1 MIWKDLCVHRMTVPI
16 RLSTSLWLIVFK
28 LGAFSILHA
37 SPENI
42 YFIGNSFTWDA
53 QPQNFSIAT
62 IYPNGLKPEIGWSIY
77 SGKSLTFIVDNPEKA
92 VTEVGLVAADFYPDP
107 VYTRNYETDLP
118 AMAWDAISMQ
128 PSTFTGG
135 LFLDT
140 EITSANT
147 IIAKALENQANQS
160 TVFYI
165 YGAWSFQQSPDRNN
179 GRTYSEAW
187 LSGYSQNQIDSG
199 ILPNIR
205 KEFEGLFWERMN
217 SENPNVT
224 IKWIPVGET
233 LYRIDQEL
241 QKGLIS
247 GVSGTWDLFDQ
258 HGVHLHDTD
267 EDGIAGRYISHI
279 TTLCTVWGAEPSAFQ
294 TKYDGVLDSDFK
306 ALVDQVVWD
315 TVLEYYP
322 AIVVCESDNPDQPY
336 GNLIRH
342 PGLPGD
348 YLQSTTYKVAARLGE
363 NDTFEESAVLEYATN
378 FGADPVLNDPF
389 NISNPDTQDAL
400 AESSHWTS
408 VSYGNDGNPLQ
419 FEISLFSGDPIIT
432 CEVFPGRY
440 QIPVTIED
448 GTALISLHAPDRYL
462 YLIINDDKKQPLFLF
477 VDPLEENPPS
487 DGDEGV
493 IYYGPGI
500 HDIDKDFAF
509 PEDKHTIYIA
519 LGAYVKG
526 SIFASDRSDITVRG
540 RGILSGESYGL
551 DPEVNAAVH
560 FSGEGTNQILEGITS
575 IRPIKHHIISR
586 GTLHTKNVKCLSYN
600 NTTDGIV
607 VGDNSLTEHCFFKV
621 NDDVIK
627 LYNDNQIVRD
637 IVVYRQTNGAIIELG
652 WSDQNSQNSLVQRI
666 DIVQDDSLG
675 LGADGPPILGWAHN
689 SNPGIEQKGHVIED
703 VRADHGVNR
712 LMELNIDGA
721 PGFMDIVCRNWNI
734 GETTHQSGLFAL
746 SPGSINIS
754 FENIISGDAQ
764 LQESEF
770 ENAGNSTIQLSFS
783 ELESGDSATILKQP
797 ESLLVEEGDTVMLTV
812 SAEGVGAIDYQ
823 WRKNGLPMV
832 GATETD
838 FSLQN
843 LVNVAAGEYDV
854 QITNP
859 FGTTTSQS
867 AFVTF
872 TPLEQSIDFPTQ
884 ADLSILDAAL
894 ELIASASSNLPVE
907 IEVLSGPATLEDS
920 ILILN
925 EPGEVVI
932 RLSQGGNS
940 VWSPATT
947 LEKSF
952 FIYSIVDTWRLE
964 SLGSHENSG
973 DVSDLADPDFD
984 QIPNLFEY
992 FLGTSPTSFDSA
1004 KIMNSVKGIS
1014 EYTYEFTQDSDSLN
1028 GLHVSIEASSDLL
1041 EWIELDPER
1050 IEITENSEGDL
1061 NYLIKADDLPVPYF
1075 IRVNISSQ

>member
-1 MIWKDLCVHRMTVPI
+1 
-16 RLSTSLWLIVFK
+16 
-28 LGAFSILHA
+28 
-37 SPENI
+37 
-42 YFIGNSFTWDA
+42 
-53 QPQNFSIAT
+53 
-62 IYPNGLKPEIGWSIY
+62 
-77 SGKSLTFIVDNPEKA
+77 
-92 VTEVGLVAADFYPDP
+92 
-107 VYTRNYETDLP
+107 
-118 AMAWDAISMQ
+118 
-128 PSTFTGG
+128 
-135 LFLDT
+135 
-140 EITSANT
+140 
-147 IIAKALENQANQS
+147 
-160 TVFYI
+160 
-165 YGAWSFQQSPDRNN
+165 
-179 GRTYSEAW
+179 
-187 LSGYSQNQIDSG
+187 
-199 ILPNIR
+199 
-205 KEFEGLFWERMN
+205 
-217 SENPNVT
+217 
-224 IKWIPVGET
+224 
-233 LYRIDQEL
+233 
-241 QKGLIS
+241 
-247 GVSGTWDLFDQ
+247 
-258 HGVHLHDTD
+258 
-267 EDGIAGRYISHI
+267 
-279 TTLCTVWGAEPSAFQ
+279 
-294 TKYDGVLDSDFK
+294 
-306 ALVDQVVWD
+306 
-315 TVLEYYP
+315 
-322 AIVVCESDNPDQPY
+322 
-336 GNLIRH
+336 
-342 PGLPGD
+342 
-348 YLQSTTYKVAARLGE
+348 
-363 NDTFEESAVLEYATN
+363 
-378 FGADPVLNDPF
+378 
-389 NISNPDTQDAL
+389 
-400 AESSHWTS
+400 
-408 VSYGNDGNPLQ
+408 
-419 FEISLFSGDPIIT
+419 
-432 CEVFPGRY
+432 
-440 QIPVTIED
+440 
-448 GTALISLHAPDRYL
+448 
-462 YLIINDDKKQPLFLF
+462 
-477 VDPLEENPPS
+477 
-487 DGDEGV
+487 
-493 IYYGPGI
+493 
-500 HDIDKDFAF
+500 
-509 PEDKHTIYIA
+509 
-519 LGAYVKG
+519 
-526 SIFASDRSDITVRG
+526 
-540 RGILSGESYGL
+540 
-551 DPEVNAAVH
+551 
-560 FSGEGTNQILEGITS
+560 
-575 IRPIKHHIISR
+575 
-586 GTLHTKNVKCLSYN
+586 
-600 NTTDGIV
+600 
-607 VGDNSLTEHCFFKV
+607 
-621 NDDVIK
+621 
-627 LYNDNQIVRD
+627 
-637 IVVYRQTNGAIIELG
+637 
-652 WSDQNSQNSLVQRI
+652 
-666 DIVQDDSLG
+666 
-675 LGADGPPILGWAHN
+675 
-689 SNPGIEQKGHVIED
+689 
-703 VRADHGVNR
+703 
-712 LMELNIDGA
+712 
-721 PGFMDIVCRNWNI
+721 
-734 GETTHQSGLFAL
+734 
-746 SPGSINIS
+746 
-754 FENIISGDAQ
+754 